1 MIDWKLR
8 EIELPLRFDWHI
20 ARGTTQ
26 TKKNFIVEI
35 THSPHNAQ
43 GEVAFNSRYGESAE
57 MVKED
62 FERFLEAC
70 PYDIKSLEE
79 LVRFLEDLSIC
90 SSLRFGIESAFVHY
104 LAILSGKPVQE
115 LLGIDAINM
124 VQTSFSIPIMD
135 PDKIAD
141 FIKKNNLSRFHAL
154 KIKLEGASSYANV
167 EAVLKSYEGKIRLD
181 ANESFQNPDE
191 VLLFLEK
198 FKKAPI
204 EFVEQPLS
212 AEAHNE
218 YLYLKKM
225 TPFPLFAD
233 ESLTSNEVTSYY
245 KERFHGVNIK
255 LMKAGGYMKA
265 LRQIKQAREQ
275 RLKTMLGCMIETS
288 LGISSAMNIAHRVDF
303 FDLDG
308 HLILEKDPYNQ
319 IEEENGRLFYSY
331 LQ

>member
-1 MIDWKLR
+1 MLDWKIK
-8 EIELPLRFDWHI
+8 EIELPLLVDWHI
-20 ARGTTQ
+20 ARGSTQ
-26 TKKNFIVEI
+26 VKKNFIVEI
-35 THSPHNAQ
+35 IHSPHNAQ
-43 GEVAFNSRYGESAE
+43 GEVAFNVRYGESAA

-70 PYDIKSLEE
+70 PYEIKSLEE
-79 LVRFLEDLSIC
+79 LVRFLEELSIC

-104 LAILSGKPVQE
+104 LALLSGKSVQE
-115 LLGIDAINM
+115 LLGIDSVNM
-124 VQTSFSIPIMD
+124 VQTSFSIPIME
-135 PDKIAD
+135 PGKIEE
-141 FIKKNNLSRFHAL
+141 FIIQNKLSRFHAL
-154 KIKLEGASSYANV
+154 KIKLEGAASYGLL
-167 EAVLKSYEGKIRLD
+167 EQVLKCYEGKIRLD
-181 ANESFQNPDE
+181 ANEGFKNPDE

-212 AEAHNE
+212 AEAHND

-225 TPFPLFAD
+225 TPFPLIAD
-233 ESLTSNEVTSYY
+233 ESLTSNDVTSYY

-265 LRQIKQAREQ
+265 LRQIKQAREL

-288 LGISSAMNIAHRVDF
+288 LGISCAMNVAHRVDY

-308 HLILEKDPYNQ
+308 HLLLEKDPFNQ
-319 IEEENGRLFYSY
+319 IEEENGKLFYSY

>member
-1 MIDWKLR
+1 MIDWKLN
-8 EIELPLRFDWHI
+8 EIELPLRFDWRI
-20 ARGTTQ
+20 ARGTTH

-35 THSPHNAQ
+35 IHSPHNAQ

-57 MVKED
+57 MVRED
-62 FERFLEAC
+62 FERFIEAC
-70 PYDIKSLEE
+70 PYEIKSLEE

-124 VQTSFSIPIMD
+124 VQTSFSIPIMS

-141 FIKKNNLSRFHAL
+141 FIKTYNLSRFHAL
-154 KIKLEGASSYANV
+154 KIKLEGASSYSNV
-167 EAVLKSYEGKIRLD
+167 EAVLKCYDGKIRLD

-204 EFVEQPLS
+204 ELVEQPLP

-225 TPFPLFAD
+225 TPFALFAD

-255 LMKAGGYMKA
+255 LMKAGGYMRA

-288 LGISSAMNIAHRVDF
+288 LGISSAMNIGHRVDF

-331 LQ
+331 IQ